1 MVREELVQDIEERIS
16 ELRQEEKILSER
28 IASLEEL
35 LKQTRE
41 CEEDEL
47 ERLADRFRGGVNGGT
62 ESDGERPIPE
72 GHASEKITEGCLV
85 IEGGAFRGGAYDSGV
100 LDCLMVN
107 DINFQC
113 VLGVSA
119 GAITGLDYM
128 SGQIGRSAR
137 LNIGFRHDP
146 RYVGYKALYS
156 DKSLVG
162 FTFLYDTYNEIE
174 PFDEDFF
181 KRKSRRFITVAT
193 DMHTG
198 KPSFFERGK
207 CRSIKRAVRASAS
220 MPLVT
225 KPVVMN
231 GVPYLDGGCSDKI
244 PYDWALE
251 QGFEKIVVI
260 RTREREYRKKAISKA
275 ERKALETVYRR
286 FPDFIRSAT
295 ASNDQYNTQCEE
307 LERLEKEGRLM
318 ILEPKTPVTIGRLES
333 DMEKI
338 KALYW
343 QVYRETEEAL
353 ERLREYLA

>member
-28 IASLEEL
+28 IAGLEEL

-41 CEEDEL
+41 CDEDEL
-47 ERLADRFRGGVNGGT
+47 GRLADRFRGGVNSGT

-162 FTFLYDTYNEIE
+162 FTFLYDTYNLKEKYSFKIGQV
-174 PFDEDFF
+174 PASTFYDTISWDEL
-181 KRKSRRFITVAT
+181 
-193 DMHTG
+193 
-198 KPSFFERGK
+198 
-207 CRSIKRAVRASAS
+207 
-220 MPLVT
+220 PLVNNKNVT
-225 KPVVMN
+225 CNIDSFCNFV
-231 GVPYLDGGCSDKI
+231 
-244 PYDWALE
+244 WE
-251 QGFEKIVVI
+251 EK
-260 RTREREYRKKAISKA
+260 KKK
-275 ERKALETVYRR
+275 
-286 FPDFIRSAT
+286 
-295 ASNDQYNTQCEE
+295 
-307 LERLEKEGRLM
+307 
-318 ILEPKTPVTIGRLES
+318 
-333 DMEKI
+333 
-338 KALYW
+338 
-343 QVYRETEEAL
+343 
-353 ERLREYLA
+353 

>member
-1 MVREELVQDIEERIS
+1 MNREELISDIEKEIIELQGEATKINGRIS
-16 ELRQEEKILSER
+16 DLNLLLQEVKECGDDDLGR
-28 IASLEEL
+28 I
-35 LKQTRE
+35 
-41 CEEDEL
+41 
-47 ERLADRFRGGVNGGT
+47 ADRFRSGIFSVTGT
-62 ESDGERPIPE
+62 GGERPIPE
-72 GHASEKITEGCLV
+72 GRASERITEGCLV

-174 PFDEDFF
+174 PFDEEFF

-198 KPSFFERGK
+198 KPAFFERGK

-275 ERKALETVYRR
+275 ERKALETVYRK
-286 FPDFIRSAT
+286 FPDFVRSAT
-295 ASNDQYNTQCEE
+295 ASNEQYNAQCEE

-318 ILEPKTPVTIGRLES
+318 LLEPKTPVTIGRLES
-333 DMEKI
+333 DMGKI

-343 QVYRETEEAL
+343 QGYQETEDAL
-353 ERLREYLA
+353 ERLRAYLA

>member
-1 MVREELVQDIEERIS
+1 MIREELIQDIEERIS
-16 ELRQEEKILSER
+16 ELRQEEKILSDR
-28 IASLEEL
+28 IHGLEDL
-35 LKQTRE
+35 LKQTKD
-41 CEEDEL
+41 CEESEL
-47 ERLADRFRGGVNGGT
+47 DRLADRFRDGIFT
-62 ESDGERPIPE
+62 EEITEGERPIPE

-146 RYVGYKALYS
+146 RYVGYKALYN

-162 FTFLYDTYNEIE
+162 FSFLYDTYNEIE
-174 PFDEDFF
+174 PFDEEFF

-198 KPSFFERGK
+198 KPAFFERGK

-251 QGFEKIVVI
+251 QDFEKIVVI
-260 RTREREYRKKAISKA
+260 RTREREYRKKTISKA
-275 ERKALETVYRR
+275 EKRALETVYRK
-286 FPDFIRSAT
+286 FPDFVRSAT
-295 ASNDQYNTQCEE
+295 TSNEQYNAQCDD

-343 QVYRETEEAL
+343 QGYQETEDAL
-353 ERLREYLA
+353 DRLREYLA